1 MFRPRV
7 IPCLL
12 LENRRLIKTVRFEN
26 GQYVGDPINTLRI
39 FNEKEVDEIAIL
51 DTAATVKNKAPDFD
65 LIAELAS
72 ECFMPLAYGGGIK
85 TVDAAKKIL
94 NLGIEKII
102 INSQAV
108 KEPQLIKKI
117 ADMTGSSS
125 VVVSID
131 VKRNIFGQYQ
141 IFIEGGEKKTGISPV
156 EFAVKMQTM
165 GAGEILLNSIDRDG
179 VMGGYDLQLIKMVT
193 DAVDIPVIACGG
205 AGSIQHFSEA
215 LSNAKAAAV
224 AAGSFFVFHG
234 KHKAVLISYPNSKEL
249 LSFSNER

>member
-1 MFRPRV
+1 MLRPRV

-12 LENRRLIKTVRFEN
+12 LENRRLIKTVRFEK
-26 GQYVGDPINTLRI
+26 GQYVGDPINTLKI

-51 DTAATVKNKAPDFD
+51 DTTATVKNKTPDFD
-65 LIAELAS
+65 FIAELAS

-85 TVDAAKKIL
+85 TADAAKKIL
-94 NLGIEKII
+94 NLGVEKII

-108 KEPQLIKKI
+108 KEPELIKKI
-117 ADMTGSSS
+117 ADMAGSSS

-131 VKRNIFGQYQ
+131 VKRNMFGQYQ
-141 IFIEGGEKKTGISPV
+141 VFIEGGKKKTGLHPL
-156 EFAVKMQTM
+156 EFAVKMQAM

-179 VMGGYDLQLIKMVT
+179 VMSGYDLQLIKMVT

-205 AGSIQHFSEA
+205 AGNIQHFSEA
-215 LSNAKAAAV
+215 LKSAKAAAV

-234 KHKAVLISYPNSKEL
+234 KHRAVLISYPSNKEL
-249 LSFSNER
+249 LELL